1 MVYVYLL
8 ICVDIVTVLH
18 FGGIKVAVL
27 NLKLDWSVAN
37 WEFEICHVRQH
48 SNMLIISPK
57 CRIGGVLPFA
67 FALGEYSSG
76 ALREYRSVFF
86 PIGEVLLFVLSHRVQ
101 SRRADVIDWAMG
113 FCVKTMIFPNYIRR
127 FFMEIYA
134 ELEIE
139 TISY

>member
-67 FALGEYSSG
+67 FALGEYTAG

-86 PIGEVLLFVLSHRVQ
+86 FLSEKCCYLFFPIEYKAGGPTLLIGQWDFV
-101 SRRADVIDWAMG
+101 
-113 FCVKTMIFPNYIRR
+113 
-127 FFMEIYA
+127 
-134 ELEIE
+134 
-139 TISY
+139 